1 MTVSEFGIHFVG
13 EQDPSTNNTMI
24 QNKYKNET
32 ACMWLI
38 GVYKLA
44 TQFMCINDKNCISY
58 EVGYE
63 TQYNQMKYKSSTP
76 DMCMQNHSKSDER
89 VHMPCHVFDSYVNIL
104 TVQFCYKK

>member
-44 TQFMCINDKNCISY
+44 T
-58 EVGYE
+58 
-63 TQYNQMKYKSSTP
+63 
-76 DMCMQNHSKSDER
+76 
-89 VHMPCHVFDSYVNIL
+89 
-104 TVQFCYKK
+104 